1 METGIVPNQLKIAQ
15 VVPIFKGGNKTEISN
30 YRPTSLL
37 PVFSKIFEIQLICCF
52 IAQLVKSL
60 QQRCLYKGIEDILP
74 LVLNTKRPLSDIWL
88 PSYEQN
94 SFGCFL
100 KKLKFW
106 IFSKTPKMFCLYI
119 SNQISLRGRFVF
131 KTNGRISSFTS
142 YKDHYC
148 SFFTSWVIKQQ
159 KSCILK
165 ILKKHPTSGVRCAP

>member
-74 LVLNTKRPLSDIWL
+74 LVLNTKLPLS
-88 PSYEQN
+88 
-94 SFGCFL
+94 
-100 KKLKFW
+100 
-106 IFSKTPKMFCLYI
+106 
-119 SNQISLRGRFVF
+119 
-131 KTNGRISSFTS
+131 
-142 YKDHYC
+142 
-148 SFFTSWVIKQQ
+148 VI
-159 KSCILK
+159 
-165 ILKKHPTSGVRCAP
+165 